1 LIINNL
7 KIIKMENAKQE
18 LLEAIE
24 GKSKLKCANI
34 QLGDYRVRK
43 VIKLKVGYSEAE
55 YNDFLK
61 ELDFEY
67 DSGFGGQEL
76 FGTLWHED
84 GTWQER
90 GEYDG
95 SEWWNHNQLPEIP
108 SELL

>member
-1 LIINNL
+1 
-7 KIIKMENAKQE
+7 MENAKQE
-18 LLEAIE
+18 LLDAIK
-24 GKSKLKCANI
+24 GVSRLKCATI
-34 QLGDYRVRK
+34 ELRHCRMPKSV
-43 VIKLKVGYSEAE
+43 KLKVGYIENE

-67 DSGFGGQEL
+67 DSGYGGQQL

-95 SEWWNHNQLPEIP
+95 SEWWIHSQLPEIP
-108 SELL
+108 LELFK